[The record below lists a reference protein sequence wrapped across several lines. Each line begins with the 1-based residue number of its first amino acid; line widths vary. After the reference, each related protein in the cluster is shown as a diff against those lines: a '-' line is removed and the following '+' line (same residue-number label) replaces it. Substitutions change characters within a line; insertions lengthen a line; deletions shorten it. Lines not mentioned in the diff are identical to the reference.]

1 MCVCTR
7 MCVCVGIL
15 GCKCCPRN
23 PLTLPLKSE
32 SVSRSVM
39 SDSFEIPWTVAGQTL
54 LFIRFSKQEYWS
66 GLPLPSPGDLPNP
79 EIKLRSPE
87 LQADSLPTE
96 PPGKWSFPWQQPKQP
111 FNQGS
116 NRLYFFL
123 CKLGASHSTG
133 LFQRRRRTMHT
144 SQPQAQGATGPS
156 LLHFQPQNPTL
167 SAGPY
172 QLPSPQGSLPAI
184 QPCSVRL
191 PFKVM
196 ISETLDSTF
205 LNILI
210 FIHVILWPK
219 KTGKG
224 CREVST
230 CDRGS

>member
-1 MCVCTR
+1 M
-7 MCVCVGIL
+7 
-15 GCKCCPRN
+15 
-23 PLTLPLKSE
+23 
-32 SVSRSVM
+32 
-39 SDSFEIPWTVAGQTL
+39 
-54 LFIRFSKQEYWS
+54 
-66 GLPLPSPGDLPNP
+66 PSPGDLPNP

-87 LQADSLPTE
+87 LQADSLQTE

-133 LFQRRRRTMHT
+133 LFQRRRRTPVHT
-144 SQPQAQGATGPS
+144 SQPQAQGAPSPS
-156 LLHFQPQNPTL
+156 LLHFPPQNPTL

-191 PFKVM
+191 PFKVI

-219 KTGKG
+219 KKKGKG
-224 CREVST
+224 LQRSKHMCQR
-230 CDRGS
+230 

>member
-1 MCVCTR
+1 
-7 MCVCVGIL
+7 
-15 GCKCCPRN
+15 
-23 PLTLPLKSE
+23 
-32 SVSRSVM
+32 M
-39 SDSFEIPWTVAGQTL
+39 SDSFATPWTIAH
-54 LFIRFSKQEYWS
+54 RFLCAWNFRQEYWS

-87 LQADSLPTE
+87 LQADSLRTE

-133 LFQRRRRTMHT
+133 LFQRHRRTMHT

-172 QLPSPQGSLPAI
+172 QLPSPPGFTPSH
-184 QPCSVRL
+184 S
-191 PFKVM
+191 
-196 ISETLDSTF
+196 TL
-205 LNILI
+205 L
-210 FIHVILWPK
+210 
-219 KTGKG
+219 
-224 CREVST
+224 CEVT
-230 CDRGS
+230 I